1 MATIDY
7 WYSNTVWLE
16 ELGGCLLIL
25 SVNGLK
31 VQGGFH
37 NRPTSP
43 LQSSVRFVC
52 FTAFLSG
59 NALNVFI
66 LGFKATFIHSKDM
79 SNTKIS

>member
-7 WYSNTVWLE
+7 WYSNTLWLE

-43 LQSSVRFVC
+43 LESSVRFVC
-52 FTAFLSG
+52 LIHCVLVK
-59 NALNVFI
+59 NALNVFY
-66 LGFKATFIHSKDM
+66 LGI
-79 SNTKIS
+79 